1 MDIQWVWRQFPCAAI
16 KSRHRHL
23 VVDTI
28 CIQLIGP
35 LSNVNTSTP
44 PSPPALLIRFAPHNL
59 QLLNGVCVSVSD
71 GAKTL
76 ICTRGVGPESQCS
89 WWKHRQAATHTHIS
103 AVVHLVTPHHYLASL
118 SYPPP
123 PGTFSRRNNSSSVIS
138 RTDKSVQMLNC
149 ICFWSASISTT
160 KVIWN
165 AYDGALEYPHPISIT
180 PLGAATPWGDV
191 CETM

>member
-1 MDIQWVWRQFPCAAI
+1 M
-16 KSRHRHL
+16 
-23 VVDTI
+23 
-28 CIQLIGP
+28 
-35 LSNVNTSTP
+35 STTPP
-44 PSPPALLIRFAPHNL
+44 PSPSTLLIRFAPHNL
-59 QLLNGVCVSVSD
+59 QLLNEVCVSVSD

-76 ICTRGVGPESQCS
+76 ICTHGVGPASQWS
-89 WWKHRQAATHTHIS
+89 WWKQRQAATRRHIS
-103 AVVHLVTPHHYLASL
+103 AVVHLFMPHHHLISL

-123 PGTFSRRNNSSSVIS
+123 PGTFSRRNKSSSVIS

-180 PLGAATPWGDV
+180 PLGSAMPWGDV
-191 CETM
+191 CDTM